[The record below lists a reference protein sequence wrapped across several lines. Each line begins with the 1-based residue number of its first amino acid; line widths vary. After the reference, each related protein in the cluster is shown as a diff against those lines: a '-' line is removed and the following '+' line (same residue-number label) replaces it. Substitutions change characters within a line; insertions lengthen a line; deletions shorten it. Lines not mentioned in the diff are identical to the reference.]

1 MTRRGAS
8 MAPPPPPSNAA
19 TGKASAPTKPAGISR
34 WRACWWRRAAA
45 ASRRNGCRCATPE
58 TRRGRAIRWSATAPG
73 RSSRRTQRLEP
84 LDEARQ
90 PDAKSQPA
98 ALRGLELR
106 RFDDI
111 AEALVVAAHANS
123 ELLRT
128 VLQGLQTTLGQA
140 ALDHRLVRARCPK
153 YWALGGVAGAGQRPG
168 LHRGYRAAGA
178 SGLALVAGQGPGSEQ
193 I

>member
-8 MAPPPPPSNAA
+8 MSPPPPPSNAA

-45 ASRRNGCRCATPE
+45 ASRRNGCRCAT
-58 TRRGRAIRWSATAPG
+58 RGTPRARAIGWSATAPG

-84 LDEARQ
+84 PDKARQ
-90 PDAKSQPA
+90 PDAKSQPS
-98 ALRGLELR
+98 ALLGLELC

-111 AEALVVAAHANS
+111 AEAFVVAAHANA

-128 VLQGLQTTLGQA
+128 FFQGLQTTLGQA
-140 ALDHRLVRARCPK
+140 ALDVRI
-153 YWALGGVAGAGQRPG
+153 V
-168 LHRGYRAAGA
+168 LHRMNVPRQRGDPARWRGTVMRCRTIRNHVANSYPGRPA
-178 SGLALVAGQGPGSEQ
+178 SADVGS
-193 I
+193 